1 MAAKRRR
8 SREPGPLLD
17 KPRILLPE
25 PGPFSQYLFYAALLL
40 LGGLGTLGSFFTA
53 FAVPLNAALLLALGT
68 GTALLCAFLA
78 LCKKRLL
85 LVSAACAVLWGLS
98 VFLLFDDLIQGC
110 ARVVDLVVRAY
121 GDKLNMTLFLMPLD
135 PAGPKQ
141 TAYECT
147 VFAGLLLFPFFWFL
161 SWLFIRRRSA
171 LGAFCFTGLFLLL
184 PMAISLLPEGWA
196 MALLLLFW
204 VVLLLTAPTLG
215 QRHKLLDERG
225 RFHASGI
232 SAARP
237 ATLLLVPLAALCMAL
252 VYAVFPFD
260 TYERPQIAN
269 DIRAGLTDGFGLAAL
284 FQGGVGNGNSTVNL
298 DSLGDRKYSGKTV
311 LRVKYDW
318 DAPTGSSPSQKEYL
332 KSFVGSVYTGRSWE
346 RLPAESGS
354 QLEEL
359 LGEEKIQNMPSR
371 LNQLMPSSQV
381 DHSAS
386 YHLEVENVGGNPR
399 CIYAPYGLS
408 TPPAGIAS
416 LEMAYVD
423 DGFLKSSNW
432 LAGVKQ
438 YELDGRSV
446 SQDVTA
452 AEFAVPYFLRFY
464 RFYATQAFVEYQAQY
479 YRPLLT
485 EDDLEQGV
493 FSIDDMWMELESRLS
508 EDLTRL
514 MEEYG
519 GNPTAGQ
526 LERWTIPDWAAEP
539 LDPETLAFARAIEAY
554 NAYVY
559 DTYTQLPEG
568 LAEFLRSYLN
578 VNVLDLSNPQ
588 DLDSYYTY
596 YTRLINTLFT
606 TKFSY
611 TLSPPAVPPGEDF
624 VKYFLSE
631 SRQGYCVHFAT
642 AAVALL
648 RAAGIPARYAEG
660 YAVSSWKNGEWQDVP
675 DYNAHAWVEVYAGG
689 SGWLPVE
696 VTPSS
701 PDAPGSYYNATAPSA
716 TPVPTASPSP
726 EPSSL
731 PESSASSSASSALS
745 SQPESGVSSAVS
757 GGPGGASS
765 ASGGG
770 PGLPVL
776 LGSLGAI
783 ALLLAALWGNRRLHL
798 RARRKEFSQRDR
810 NRAALCAY
818 RHLLRLRAW
827 SAQLPSAAHADA
839 RHAPAADPG
848 APSAD
853 APFAPAADPG
863 APSADAPSGSAA
875 DPGAPSADAP
885 FGPAADPGVPSA
897 DAPSGSA
904 ADPGA
909 PSADAP
915 SGPAADPGTPSTD
928 APFGPAAAPGP
939 DTPDAP
945 LPGVFADVPSALEDL
960 AAKARFSQ
968 HILTSGELGLFLDA
982 VRKEERLL
990 KRELPLLSR
999 LRCEYLLGLF

>member
-8 SREPGPLLD
+8 SRDPGPLLD

-53 FAVPLNAALLLALGT
+53 FAVPLNAALLLALGA
-68 GTALLCAFLA
+68 GTALLCVFLA

-85 LVSAACAVLWGLS
+85 LVSAACAALWGLS

-141 TAYECT
+141 AAYECT

-161 SWLFIRRRSA
+161 SWLFVRRRSA

-252 VYAVFPFD
+252 VYAVFPLD

-346 RLPAESGS
+346 RLPAGSGS

-371 LNQLMPSSQV
+371 LAQLMPSSQV

-408 TPPAGIAS
+408 TPPAGIAA

-432 LAGVKQ
+432 LSGVKQ

-452 AEFAVPYFLRFY
+452 AEFVSPYFLRFY

-526 LERWTIPDWAAEP
+526 LERWTIPDWATEP

-745 SQPESGVSSAVS
+745 SQPESGVSSAAS
-757 GGPGGASS
+757 GGPGGGSG

-770 PGLPVL
+770 SGPGAVLPVL
-776 LGSLGAI
+776 LGSLGAA
-783 ALLLAALWGNRRLHL
+783 ALLLAALWGNRHLHL

-827 SAQLPSAAHADA
+827 SAQLPGAAHTDTPSDPAEDPGA
-839 RHAPAADPG
+839 SSANTPSGPAAGPGASSANTPSGPAANPGASSANTPFDPAADPST
-848 APSAD
+848 PSAD
-853 APFAPAADPG
+853 APF
-863 APSADAPSGSAA
+863 
-875 DPGAPSADAP
+875 
-885 FGPAADPGVPSA
+885 
-897 DAPSGSA
+897 
-904 ADPGA
+904 
-909 PSADAP
+909 
-915 SGPAADPGTPSTD
+915 
-928 APFGPAAAPGP
+928 GP